1 MWSEVV
7 FRLRDPESPWRRAC
21 IVTGG
26 ILLAV
31 LLCCGIGYLVSPRA
45 GGEPLVLRPDLR
57 KALEFEH
64 AEAVLYDRLA
74 DVREDVRFALDGRRE
89 LLERSNRLEGALQ
102 VVMDVH
108 AEAERLDP
116 PLAYRARRQALLDA
130 AQAHGDL
137 VRRAAEWLNEPS
149 PENFRSVQEA
159 LCALD
164 GAAPEC
170 AALTSTPEPSTPT
183 P

>member
-1 MWSEVV
+1 
-7 FRLRDPESPWRRAC
+7 
-21 IVTGG
+21 
-26 ILLAV
+26 

-45 GGEPLVLRPDLR
+45 GGEPPVLRPDLR
-57 KALEFEH
+57 KALEFER
-64 AEAVLYDRLA
+64 AEADLYDRLA
-74 DVREDVRFALDGRRE
+74 DVRQDVRFALDDRRE

-149 PENFRSVQEA
+149 PENLRSVQEA

-164 GAAPEC
+164 EAAPEC
-170 AALTSTPEPSTPT
+170 AALTPEPSPT